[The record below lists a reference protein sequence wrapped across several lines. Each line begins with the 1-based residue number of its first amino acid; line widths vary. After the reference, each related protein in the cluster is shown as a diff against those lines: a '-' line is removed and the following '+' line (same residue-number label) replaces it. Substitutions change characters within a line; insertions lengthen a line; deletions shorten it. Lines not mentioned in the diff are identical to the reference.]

1 MLLVLIITTFV
12 WAKDENENILEKYM
26 KDNNVSGTVVIKSL
40 KSGKTN
46 IYNKER
52 SENKYLPASTFK
64 IVNTLIALQ
73 EKIVKDENEIIKW
86 NGKAPSYFVL
96 IDEVD
101 LSNDKFKEDIKNLI
115 NKIVTEKGAK
125 ISIDILDNKSALDLF
140 YKSHY
145 GANTLGRILNK
156 SELAQLERHSI
167 ASFSGELEIDIYPNS
182 LYFFPSASTSTAKVG
197 KYVEIIEY
205 NPVIKDDR
213 IVKKQRADL
222 ENQKAQTDKKIKDFE
237 KNCFSGWDG
246 SHRELVKLVKA
257 NMNDKKSFEHEKTTY
272 TTLDDYAIVIMQFRG
287 KNALGN
293 MVLNSIKAKVSY
305 DCEVLEIIE

>member
-1 MLLVLIITTFV
+1 LTEFWRTKLPFF
-12 WAKDENENILEKYM
+12 KNR
-26 KDNNVSGTVVIKSL
+26 VV
-40 KSGKTN
+40 
-46 IYNKER
+46 
-52 SENKYLPASTFK
+52 K
-64 IVNTLIALQ
+64 IV
-73 EKIVKDENEIIKW
+73 IVIILFIVGILVSNDIDTTDSTDNEETKSEQTAFQSTTESEEATEELETIKYEILYETIKRYD
-86 NGKAPSYFVL
+86 KAPSYFVL